1 MADETKVQEKSIP
14 SWVTTESWM
23 TITNAKAVHRA
34 AYRGVQC
41 VRGLN
46 VHPLPWS
53 TDNLQAIGFHI
64 ATRENIHHFLDWC
77 CDVDTEHGG
86 AALLWDVELPPHTPF
101 GKWCFFSCRAQRIV
115 LSNPRPIPDDMY
127 IAALRADWRVM
138 VYIPKD
144 RRTRAMYL
152 TQQSALRKRL
162 GRYDR
167 KPCRNY
173 AATCLLTHPTC
184 AVPRSRSLFGARCFI
199 NGIPYDDTVRDN
211 QLCDGVLWTKHVVL
225 VIDKTPSLE
234 EHGTRIRD
242 KLIQAMCVHP
252 TFKRCVTHTWELY
265 GGTDEGSSPTTA
277 VPTGV
282 VRHTNTK
289 ASDIGS
295 LAPFLATRA
304 ARIHETRG
312 VWPQTISN
320 SLVVLDRVWR
330 WKALQYE
337 PILVELTHTAR
348 HIGCQVVM
356 VARRSKDIPKA
367 FRDQVDMVVY
377 V

>member
-1 MADETKVQEKSIP
+1 M
-14 SWVTTESWM
+14 
-23 TITNAKAVHRA
+23 
-34 AYRGVQC
+34 
-41 VRGLN
+41 
-46 VHPLPWS
+46 
-53 TDNLQAIGFHI
+53 QAIGFHI